1 MVGSAESGGGG
12 WRGRSVVGTLS
23 FGREA
28 RSVLLTRG
36 DSGEE
41 KRVTDLMETEGHRT
55 WSWSFSS
62 RGTEARRMGFKMGE
76 FGGAAG
82 RGAAAPSGGIA
93 ARWQRHVSATLRAGG
108 DSLLHE
114 LPDERHGRKTGPR
127 LGEECN
133 RILSRPPERSS
144 CCPLMASPL
153 AVMR

>member
-1 MVGSAESGGGG
+1 M
-12 WRGRSVVGTLS
+12 LS
-23 FGREA
+23 FGRDA
-28 RSVLLTRG
+28 RSVLLKRG

-62 RGTEARRMGFKMGE
+62 RVKEARRMGLKTGE
-76 FGGAAG
+76 CGGAAG
-82 RGAAAPSGGIA
+82 GAAAPSDCNA
-93 ARWQRHVSATLRAGG
+93 ARWYRHVSATLRVGG

-127 LGEECN
+127 LGDDCN
-133 RILSRPPERSS
+133 LSRPPERPTW
-144 CCPLMASPL
+144 CPLMASQS